1 MPFYTKFLATDSRKL
16 IPRIWNTSV

>member
-1 MPFYTKFLATDSRKL
+1 MPLYTKFLATGSRKL